1 MLRLKI
7 RAMILILLNAIIY
20 SILFMAFTSNA
31 SNHDMR
37 TNTRPQQ
44 PQRRREEN
52 IHD

>member
-7 RAMILILLNAIIY
+7 RAIILILLNAIMY
-20 SILFMAFTSNA
+20 SILFMAFTSNV
-31 SNHDMR
+31 NNDNMR
-37 TNTRPQQ
+37 TNTRVQR